1 MQKCHVRPMKNKKQY
16 QKKPLDEGGLEILV
30 IRIFEKTC
38 SRKLFKEFKTVK
50 MFYDYELFDISK

>member
-1 MQKCHVRPMKNKKQY
+1 MKNKKQY

-38 SRKLFKEFKTVK
+38 SRKLFREFKTVK